1 MANPLFFIREDTLWG
16 LLGMFYTRK
25 EVRLN
30 YGQVTGSFMVTR
42 DRDLRKL

>member
-1 MANPLFFIREDTLWG
+1 MANPLFFIREDSLWG
-16 LLGMFYTRK
+16 LQGVFYTRK

-30 YGQVTGSFMVTR
+30 YGQVTGSVIVTR